1 MVTKSAKSAFFKKE
15 WTIMKRYFAK
25 EVNGKGYLYDR
36 KFASGR
42 VPIATETTYEFAC
55 QQAEKFNKEEDEEEV

>member
-1 MVTKSAKSAFFKKE
+1 
-15 WTIMKRYFAK
+15 MKRYFAK